1 MIDPKI
7 FSIERLVD
15 CLIGYSNS
23 SPENIWIKDCEIL
36 LDKRNYVV
44 IKHEPENNSTSYLRY
59 SKGPRQGY
67 FWDCYGE
74 DFINFELALIALS
87 RAPIPPF
94 LIERS

>member
-1 MIDPKI
+1 MIDSKI

-15 CLIGYSNS
+15 CLIGYSFS

-36 LDKRNYVV
+36 LDEKNNVI
-44 IKHEPENNSTSYLRY
+44 IKHKSVNNSVRYLRY

-87 RAPIPPF
+87 KAPIPPY
-94 LIERS
+94 LIERN